1 MNELEKRVLPMKHL
15 ISFDGLLKK
24 YEKQLEGKDPFLAA
38 TAKRILDAQSDFPIL
53 RDGFTD
59 FSLLEKYSD
68 IIDKILQDTFTDALS
83 TNEIK
88 VATLPYRDVLI
99 KTSKRF
105 QHIIKEAG
113 EAYEPEL
120 RNPGDGMDYIMS
132 CVVILNFYYGFELD
146 FSRPFFYDI

>member
-1 MNELEKRVLPMKHL
+1 MKELDKRVLPMKHL

-24 YEKQLEGKDPFLAA
+24 YEEQIEGNDSFLAA
-38 TAKRILDAQSDFPIL
+38 TAKRILDAQSDYPEL

-88 VATLPYRDVLI
+88 VATLPYRDVII
-99 KTSKRF
+99 KT
-105 QHIIKEAG
+105 
-113 EAYEPEL
+113 
-120 RNPGDGMDYIMS
+120 
-132 CVVILNFYYGFELD
+132 
-146 FSRPFFYDI
+146 